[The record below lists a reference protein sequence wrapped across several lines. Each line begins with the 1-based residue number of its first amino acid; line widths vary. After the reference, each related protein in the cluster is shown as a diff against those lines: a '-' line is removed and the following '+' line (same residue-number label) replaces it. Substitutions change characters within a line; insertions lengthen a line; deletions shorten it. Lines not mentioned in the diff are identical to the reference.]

1 MITLTDVA
9 ADRLQD
15 LLKEQGASDL
25 GLRVF
30 VQGGGCAG
38 LQYGMVYESQDR
50 EDDEVL
56 VVKGVR
62 VFVDPFSAPYLKGAS
77 IDYQE
82 AITGAGFR
90 VDNPNAVG
98 SCACGS
104 SFRTADSGKAEETY
118 DG

>member
-9 ADRLQD
+9 ADRLQH
-15 LLKEQGASDL
+15 LLKEQRPST

-38 LQYGMVYESQDR
+38 LQYGMTYEDKDQ
-50 EDDEVL
+50 EDDTVL
-56 VVKGVR
+56 NVKGVR
-62 VFVDPFSAPYLKGAS
+62 VFVDPFSAHYLEGAS
-77 IDYQE
+77 IDYQDSP
-82 AITGAGFR
+82 AGSGFR
-90 VDNPNAVG
+90 VDNPNAAA

-104 SFRTADSGKAEETY
+104 SFRTAESDEVEETY